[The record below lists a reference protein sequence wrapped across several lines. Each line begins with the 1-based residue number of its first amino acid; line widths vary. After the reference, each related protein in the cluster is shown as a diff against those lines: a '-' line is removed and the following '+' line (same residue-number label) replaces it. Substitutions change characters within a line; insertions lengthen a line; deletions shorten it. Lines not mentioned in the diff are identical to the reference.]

1 MREMKPYLFD
11 LACEFIRKKTIDV
24 TKHLTRQHRSF
35 INQFLDFKERTD
47 KKLQWADEIGSNVA
61 ALETMIAMKT
71 PVMEAE
77 HVLDERNKFHF
88 FDCLI
93 PKLKEH
99 RRFKLLP
106 DSEFSLA
113 DFKT

>member
-1 MREMKPYLFD
+1 ME
-11 LACEFIRKKTIDV
+11 
-24 TKHLTRQHRSF
+24 
-35 INQFLDFKERTD
+35 FKERTD
-47 KKLQWADEIGSNVA
+47 EKLKLADEIGANVTK
-61 ALETMIAMKT
+61 LETMLAMKT

-77 HVLDERNKFHF
+77 HILDERNNFKF

-113 DFKT
+113 DFKTQQKVR